1 MALIKLF
8 LGLLWL
14 IVLVTF
20 WPVALAIAIFLGL
33 MKVGMKKDFE
43 P

>member
-1 MALIKLF
+1 MAFIKLIFGMVWLIALIAFWPLA
-8 LGLLWL
+8 L
-14 IVLVTF
+14 IV
-20 WPVALAIAIFLGL
+20 AIFVGL

>member
-1 MALIKLF
+1 MALVKLF
-8 LGLLWL
+8 FGLLWL
-14 IVLVTF
+14 IVLVAF
-20 WPVALAIAIFLGL
+20 WPVALVIAIFLGL

>member
-14 IVLVTF
+14 IMLMAF
-20 WPVALAIAIFLGL
+20 WPVALVIAIFLGL